1 MILPMGARA
10 RLRAGHDRGQVA
22 SEYLGVIVVVV
33 AIVLVLVT
41 VSTGFGRQVGQGV
54 LAAICRITGG
64 SCSTEPVDLEARLP
78 DCEVYSEDYTVKGE
92 ATVFSV
98 NLGANGKL
106 ALRKVIDAAG
116 ATTFLVDQQVGADLG
131 AHIMF
136 GEEGKFGIGEGLAAE
151 AKAGLTGSGSRTYA
165 FDSEQAARDF
175 MLASAEEPG
184 KQAVKSAV
192 PVGGGLVKWGL
203 DKITGTKYEPPAAG
217 VKEYLV
223 ETGTKYSAG
232 ASAEAG
238 IGGAEVG
245 AEGLQ
250 VLGVKVEPGS
260 GGTPDKQTIYV
271 KANQALLGS
280 LEILSQGPSGKLEGE
295 GVVGITLQDGRAVA
309 ASVDVAGQVKSSFL
323 AGSDTGD
330 IPLGKSLP
338 KGSGSLGV
346 SSAATKQGKV
356 SLNLDLTDPA
366 NRTAFADALNSVGL
380 PVMPHA
386 GTPGYQDPVRAGAA
400 LVDRFRS
407 SGPAGGAS
415 LTAQAYDGSE
425 SSFEVGFFAGDL
437 LTFGAGG
444 EVGTSSKAL
453 TTSLYYDPSRGMVP
467 WKRCGL

>member
-1 MILPMGARA
+1 MMLPMGAPA
-10 RLRAGHDRGQVA
+10 RLRAGQDRGQVA

-33 AIVLVLVT
+33 AMVVVLVT
-41 VSTGFGRQVGQGV
+41 LSTGFGRQVGQGV
-54 LAAICRITGG
+54 LEAICRITGG
-64 SCSTEPVDLEARLP
+64 SCSTEPVDLEAKLP
-78 DCEVYSEDYTVKGE
+78 DCEVYSEDYTLKGE

-116 ATTFLVDQQVGADLG
+116 ETSFLVDQQVGADLG

-165 FDSEQAARDF
+165 FDSEKAARDF

-184 KQAVKSAV
+184 KQAVKAAT
-192 PVGGGLVKWGL
+192 PVGGGVVKWGL

-217 VKEYLV
+217 VKEYFV
-223 ETGTKYSAG
+223 EAGTKYSAG
-232 ASAEAG
+232 ASADAG
-238 IGGAEVG
+238 IEGEVG
-245 AEGLQ
+245 ASGLQ
-250 VLGVKVEPGS
+250 VLGVKVEPGQ
-260 GGTPDKQTIYV
+260 GKDPAKQTIYV
-271 KANQALLGS
+271 KANGTLLGS
-280 LEILSQGPSGKLEGE
+280 LGILAQGPGGELEGE
-295 GVVGITLQDGRAVA
+295 GVVGLTLQDGRAVA
-309 ASVDVAGQVKSSFL
+309 ASVEVAGQVKSSFL

-346 SSAATKQGKV
+346 SSAATQQGKV

-366 NRTAFADALNSVGL
+366 NRTVFADALNSVGM
-380 PVMPHA
+380 PVMPDA
-386 GTPGYQDPVRAGAA
+386 GTPGYQDPVTAAAA
-400 LVDRFRS
+400 LADRFRS

-444 EVGTSSKAL
+444 EVGTSSKVL